1 MLIPIFGELVSSAGL
16 ALNVY
21 FKDLPME
28 AAGITEALFEGITG
42 KIRLVEGIDSNSKF
56 SRWLG
61 NNANGCI

>member
-28 AAGITEALFEGITG
+28 VAGITEALFEGITG
-42 KIRLVEGIDSNSKF
+42 
-56 SRWLG
+56 
-61 NNANGCI
+61 NNGMF